1 MASGKW
7 VSFKE
12 IGNYDRSIWR
22 LAIYPNVWRTYP
34 QDVPTN
40 KMPNYNFPIHIL
52 NTSNSVC
59 SGNIKH
65 DLVIV
70 VKSGVL
76 GWDKRNQFRAFV
88 QHQKDLNPNTKLG
101 VVFSIGMPRKHGGRM
116 FNRNGH
122 TTVLRG
128 PVGDMMDAYIGRD
141 NEVMQKIE
149 EEMKKYNDIVLA
161 DYEDTY
167 YNLTWKTITNL
178 RWISAF
184 CDKLRNDMFVII
196 DDDHRV
202 NVSMLMRF
210 LASIPR
216 HIKRTSIFGRIA
228 KYDGAYRSPLSKLY
242 LSYREVPWDLMCA
255 YPRGFC
261 QLIGADIVDDM
272 AIGSAY
278 TRYNYVHED
287 VYLGLLAFKLGIPLY
302 NIYTMFDH
310 REYER
315 RWLPNSSFMVVESK
329 YWNMI

>member
-1 MASGKW
+1 MESGKW

-12 IGNYDRSIWR
+12 IGSYNRSIWR

-34 QDVPTN
+34 QDVPTK

-52 NTSNSVC
+52 KTSNSVC

-70 VKSGVL
+70 VKSGIF
-76 GWDKRNQFRAFV
+76 GWDKRDQFRAFV
-88 QHQKDLNPNTKLG
+88 QRQKDLNPNTKLG

-116 FNRNGH
+116 FNRDGH

-149 EEMKKYNDIVLA
+149 EEMKKYDDIVLA

-210 LASIPR
+210 LALIPR

-228 KYDGAYRSPLSKLY
+228 KYDGAFRSPLS
-242 LSYREVPWDLMCA
+242 
-255 YPRGFC
+255 
-261 QLIGADIVDDM
+261 ADIVDDM
-272 AIGSAY
+272 AVGSAY

-310 REYER
+310 QEYER
-315 RWLPNSSFMVVESK
+315 RWPPNSSFMVAESK